1 MSVRPRTSSSVEF
14 AFGAAFQSLLSISL
28 RPDRERP
35 VSVSDLLPTP
45 SGRFW
50 IADARASA
58 LRIYSSDGEPLR
70 SLDRKDTGLRRP
82 VSLASLHGHWIAAL
96 DGYVPTVAI
105 LDERGDVL
113 RRFAVQE
120 LDRPVQIC
128 NVCDRW
134 LAVVGSGWERG
145 AGRLVHL
152 YTPSG
157 EYVESLFGEPLEGEA
172 AGRAYLA
179 AGGSAVYLGHSDTD
193 SFAIYDVEARA
204 VLAFPRLSGCPQRT
218 VAREVG
224 DSLRLSGLFAAAC
237 GPLIA
242 VYTSRAAAGAAYRY
256 DLYGQDGAPVVLRV
270 SSPERIVAVEGPLF
284 YSVREEEAGG
294 LTLSVWKVR
303 FQPGGS
309 PDPA

>member
-1 MSVRPRTSSSVEF
+1 MSLRPRTPSSVEF

-28 RPDRERP
+28 RSHRDRP

-70 SLDRKDTGLRRP
+70 SLDRKHTGLRRP
-82 VSLASLHGHWIAAL
+82 VSLTPLYGHWIAAL

-157 EYVESLFGEPLEGEA
+157 EYIESLFGEPLEAEA

-179 AGGSAVYLGHSDTD
+179 AGGSAVYLGHSETD

-204 VLAFPRLSGCPQRT
+204 VLAFPRLSGCPLRT

-242 VYTSRAAAGAAYRY
+242 VYTSRSRDAGFRY
-256 DLYGQDGAPVVLRV
+256 DLYGLDGAPVVLRV

-284 YSVREEEAGG
+284 YSVREEEAHG

-303 FQPGGS
+303 FRPGGS
-309 PDPA
+309 RVPA

>member
-1 MSVRPRTSSSVEF
+1 MSLPPRTLPSVEF
-14 AFGAAFQSLLSISL
+14 AFGAAFQSLLSIPL
-28 RPDRERP
+28 RAGFGE
-35 VSVSDLLPTP
+35 SSHVSDLLPTA

-50 IADARASA
+50 IADALSSA

-70 SLDRKDTGLRRP
+70 SLDRKHTGLRRP
-82 VSLASLHGHWIAAL
+82 VSLTSLYGHWIVAL

-172 AGRAYLA
+172 AGRAYVA

-204 VLAFPRLSGCPQRT
+204 VLAFPRLSGCPLRT

-242 VYTSRAAAGAAYRY
+242 VYTSRAPGDGYRY
-256 DLYGQDGAPVVLRV
+256 DLYGLDGAPVVLRV

-284 YSVREEEAGG
+284 YSVREDEGGG

-303 FQPGGS
+303 FDPGGS
-309 PDPA
+309 RVQA

>member
-1 MSVRPRTSSSVEF
+1 MPT
-14 AFGAAFQSLLSISL
+14 AA
-28 RPDRERP
+28 
-35 VSVSDLLPTP
+35 
-45 SGRFW
+45 GRFW
-50 IADARASA
+50 IADARSSA

-70 SLDRKDTGLRRP
+70 SLDRKHTGLRRP
-82 VSLASLHGHWIAAL
+82 VSLTSLYGHWIAAL

-105 LDERGDVL
+105 LDERGEVL
-113 RRFAVQE
+113 RRFAVPE
-120 LDRPVQIC
+120 LDRPVQVC

-152 YTPSG
+152 YTPNG
-157 EYVESLFGEPLEGEA
+157 EYVESLFGEPLEGET
-172 AGRAYLA
+172 AGRGYVA

-204 VLAFPRLSGCPQRT
+204 VLAFPRLSGCPLRT

-242 VYTSRAAAGAAYRY
+242 VYTSRTPGADYRY
-256 DLYGQDGAPVVLRV
+256 DLYGVDGAPVVLRV

-284 YSVREEEAGG
+284 YSVREEDAGG
-294 LTLSVWKVR
+294 LRLSVWKVR

-309 PDPA
+309 RDPV